1 MAIPRLLKMVSR
13 RGKLWLSLDNWRWHQ
28 EQKWSQS
35 HTIPPVHPKAV
46 RLLSKPKC
54 SVAFPIWLETSNTTG
69 RGIMNVIRPILRR
82 TDNKRRDR
90 PKRVRRRETEQ
101 VTS

>member
-35 HTIPPVHPKAV
+35 HTIPPVQQTAV
-46 RLLSKPKC
+46 RLLPKPKC

-69 RGIMNVIRPILRR
+69 RGVMKIISPILRR
-82 TDNKRRDR
+82 IDNKGPDR
-90 PKRVRRRETEQ
+90 PKPEPPRKTKE
-101 VTS
+101 VTN